1 MNLPISHGFE
11 RIMGNVGKIRNEGWD
26 GNVGV
31 QLYRDTE
38 KRINWHL
45 FASFSRRK
53 NTLVKLSEGYKKRV
67 SGYNAGMSNQED
79 ILKYREGY
87 SLDAIYGLR
96 TVGVD
101 PTSGQRIFLKADGV
115 TTTLEQDSDDLVY
128 LGDRQPKL
136 NGTFGTSFYY
146 GGFSVTVGFGVK
158 WGGKAVNFTE

>member
-101 PTSGQRIFLKADGV
+101 PTSG
-115 TTTLEQDSDDLVY
+115 
-128 LGDRQPKL
+128 
-136 NGTFGTSFYY
+136 
-146 GGFSVTVGFGVK
+146 
-158 WGGKAVNFTE
+158 